1 MNNDPMPE
9 KSSLSRD
16 FQTSQVL
23 PIAAGHFF
31 HDIYSAIF
39 PTLLPVIIEKLSLT
53 LTQAGSLTTILQLP
67 SLLNPF
73 IGYFADRTNLRYL
86 VILAPAVTASTM
98 SFIGMA
104 PNFTVLAILLFI
116 AGISSAAFHS
126 PGPAMISRVSGR
138 KIGLGMSLF
147 MAGGELSR
155 TIGPLL
161 AVWAVSTW
169 TLEGIY
175 RLVVIGWAS
184 SFILWLQTRKVKVV
198 QTKPGSLE
206 DISPLL
212 VKLFLPIAAI
222 NIFRNFMLEPLTT
235 YLPTYISQGGS
246 SLWVAGGALTILEL
260 AGVAG
265 ALSSGTLSD
274 RFGRKKMLILY
285 TAIPA
290 ILLMIFT
297 RVGINWYIP
306 LLIGLGVSALS
317 GTPILLAI
325 VQENMP
331 NNRAT
336 GNGLFMFVAFLLRP
350 IATIGI
356 GWLGDQIGLQ
366 QAFFWGAVIALCSL
380 PAIFFLPA
388 DISADQLE

>member
-1 MNNDPMPE
+1 
-9 KSSLSRD
+9 
-16 FQTSQVL
+16 
-23 PIAAGHFF
+23 
-31 HDIYSAIF
+31 
-39 PTLLPVIIEKLSLT
+39 
-53 LTQAGSLTTILQLP
+53 
-67 SLLNPF
+67 
-73 IGYFADRTNLRYL
+73 
-86 VILAPAVTASTM
+86 
-98 SFIGMA
+98 
-104 PNFTVLAILLFI
+104 
-116 AGISSAAFHS
+116 
-126 PGPAMISRVSGR
+126 
-138 KIGLGMSLF
+138 

-175 RLVVIGWAS
+175 RLVVIGWVS
-184 SFILWLQTRKVKVV
+184 SLILWLQTRKVKVV
-198 QTKPGSLE
+198 QTKPGSLNA
-206 DISPLL
+206 IRPLL

-222 NIFRNFMLEPLTT
+222 NLFRNFMLEPLTT

-260 AGVAG
+260 AGFAG

-290 ILLMIFT
+290 ILLMTFT
-297 RVGINWYIP
+297 RISINWYIP

-331 NNRAT
+331 NNRA
-336 GNGLFMFVAFLLRP
+336 R
-350 IATIGI
+350 II
-356 GWLGDQIGLQ
+356 
-366 QAFFWGAVIALCSL
+366 
-380 PAIFFLPA
+380 
-388 DISADQLE
+388 